1 MKEIINTF
9 TSSDGK
15 VSLPVL
21 TDIED
26 VWLSRNQIAALF
38 NRDYDTVM
46 KHIQNALEEECQDS
60 TPAKFAVVQT
70 EGNRQV
76 ERYIEHYNLDVIL
89 SVGYRVKSKRGIEFR
104 RWANHVLKERIA
116 EMIRSSKDKVKEL
129 LPYKHEIERRE
140 EVAAD
145 YRGKHR
151 RTKIGFINIQTG
163 KRSTLWNLPYDVKA
177 YLLTL
182 SEVQRG
188 MLFEKWK
195 SSHNF
200 NEFVRYRMTKEQFEI

>member
-9 TSSDGK
+9 TSNDGK

-26 VWLSRNQIAALF
+26 VWLNQSQMMELFGASRRTIGE
-38 NRDYDTVM
+38 
-46 KHIQNALEEECQDS
+46 HIQNALKEECQDS
-60 TPAKFAVVQT
+60 VGRKFRLTAADGKNYEV
-70 EGNRQV
+70 
-76 ERYIEHYNLDVIL
+76 EHYNLDVIL

-104 RWANHVLKERIA
+104 RWANRILKERIS

-151 RTKIGFINIQTG
+151 RTKISFINIQTG
-163 KRSTLWNLPYDVKA
+163 KMSTLWNLPCDVKA

-182 SEVQRG
+182 SKIKRG
-188 MLFEKWK
+188 MLFDKWK
-195 SSHNF
+195 NKHNF
-200 NEFVRYRMTKEQFEI
+200 NEFVRYRMSKEGFKL